1 MSFEGVGRQNGFA
14 VFCGCSENF
23 RPPCSLFLS
32 DWIMDVFRL
41 LEVKSSSVVRIRLQ
55 LGFFCGWAEIFFNEM
70 L

>member
-1 MSFEGVGRQNGFA
+1 
-14 VFCGCSENF
+14 
-23 RPPCSLFLS
+23 
-32 DWIMDVFRL
+32 MDVFRL